1 MINYNGGD
9 NMKKHISLIVSIVL
23 IVVGCLVY
31 FGYRYMTPKKV
42 LIRTLESYKKT
53 VFEDNKNSD
62 NMEKILSKDYKA
74 LDISGKMTYINQNI
88 GIDIKYNEDT
98 KDKISQIKYDLDVN
112 NSKLSG
118 DLVSTNKKL
127 YIMIKD
133 VFEKYY
139 YIDMDDELPDDY
151 INFLKIDEELD
162 IEKVIDL
169 YIDSIDENISNSNF
183 NSSKETITL
192 DGKKIKTKKYTINY
206 DKKLNDK
213 IFNTFIKK
221 VKNNED
227 ASITM
232 SKILGVEEKELDK
245 TFEKTLK
252 ELKDEEDYSYN
263 LSVYTKLNKTYLIEI
278 EKDKNSIAINKDKDT
293 YNFII
298 KSEDSTITG
307 KVLTH
312 NKDKVK
318 IEAKLKN
325 KYYSMDIDSV
335 TDVTKSSSKEIIM
348 KNDTIITSMG
358 QKMDFDF
365 DITIKEGEKIDS
377 SIIKDAED
385 MDNISQKEE
394 YALGTLDL
402 FDSMISAES

>member
-1 MINYNGGD
+1 
-9 NMKKHISLIVSIVL
+9 MKKNFGLIIAIIF
-23 IVVGCLVY
+23 IVVGCIVY

-42 LIRTLESYKKT
+42 LIRTLNSYEESLL
-53 VFEDNKNSD
+53 EDNKNSE
-62 NMEKILSKDYKA
+62 NLKKIFSKDYKA
-74 LDISGKMTYINQNI
+74 LDVSGKMNYINQNI

-112 NSKLSG
+112 NAKLSG

-133 VFEKYY
+133 VFKKYY
-139 YIDMDDELPDDY
+139 YIDMSDELPDDY
-151 INFLKIDEELD
+151 INFLKVDEELD

-169 YIDSIDENISNSNF
+169 YIDSIDENISNSDF

-192 DGKKIKTKKYTINY
+192 DGKKIKTKKYTLVY

-227 ASITM
+227 ASVTM
-232 SKILGVEEKELDK
+232 SKILGVDEKELDK
-245 TFEKTLK
+245 TFEKQLK

-278 EKDKNSIAINKDKDT
+278 EKDKNSIAINKDKET

-298 KSEDSTITG
+298 KSEDTTITG

-348 KNDTIITSMG
+348 KNDTVMKSMG
-358 QKMDFDF
+358 QEVKFDMN
-365 DITIKEGEKIDS
+365 ITIKEGEKINS
-377 SIIKDAED
+377 NIIKDAEN
-385 MDNISQKEE
+385 MDNISQNEE
-394 YALGTLDL
+394 YALGTIDI
-402 FDSMISAES
+402 FDSLFSTES

>member
-1 MINYNGGD
+1 
-9 NMKKHISLIVSIVL
+9 MKKQTSLIISIIL
-23 IVVGCLVY
+23 IVVGCVVY

-42 LIRTLESYKKT
+42 LIRTLNAYEESLL
-53 VFEDNKNSD
+53 EDNKNSE
-62 NMEKILSKDYKA
+62 NIKKIFSKDYKA
-74 LDISGKMTYINQNI
+74 LNVSGKMNYINQNI

-112 NSKLSG
+112 KSKLSG

-133 VFEKYY
+133 VFKKYY
-139 YIDMDDELPDDY
+139 YIDMGDELPEDY
-151 INFLKIDEELD
+151 INFLKVDEELD
-162 IEKVIDL
+162 IDKVIDL
-169 YIDSIDENISNSNF
+169 YIESIDENISNSNF
-183 NSSKETITL
+183 NSSRETITL
-192 DGKKIKTKKYTINY
+192 DGKKIKTKKYTLVY

-213 IFNTFIKK
+213 IFNTFVKK

-232 SKILGVEEKELDK
+232 SKMLGVDEKDLDK
-245 TFEKTLK
+245 TFEKQLK
-252 ELKDEEDYSYN
+252 DLKDEEDYSYN
-263 LSVYTKLNKTYLIEI
+263 LSVYTKFYKTYLIEI
-278 EKDKNSIAINKDKDT
+278 EKDKNSIAINKDKET

-377 SIIKDAED
+377 SIIKDAEN
-385 MDNISQKEE
+385 MDNISQNEE
-394 YALGTLDL
+394 YALGTLDI
-402 FDSMISAES
+402 FDSLFSTES

>member
-1 MINYNGGD
+1 
-9 NMKKHISLIVSIVL
+9 MKKQTSLIISIIL
-23 IVVGCLVY
+23 IVVGCVVY

-42 LIRTLESYKKT
+42 LIRTLNAYEESLL
-53 VFEDNKNSD
+53 EDNKNSE
-62 NMEKILSKDYKA
+62 NIKRIFSKDYKA
-74 LDISGKMTYINQNI
+74 LNVSGKMNYINQNI

-112 NSKLSG
+112 NAKLSG

-133 VFEKYY
+133 VFKKYY
-139 YIDMDDELPDDY
+139 YIDMGDELPEDY
-151 INFLKIDEELD
+151 INFLKVDEELD
-162 IEKVIDL
+162 IDKVIDL
-169 YIDSIDENISNSNF
+169 YIESIDENISNSNF
-183 NSSKETITL
+183 NSSRETITL
-192 DGKKIKTKKYTINY
+192 DGKKIKTKKYTLVY

-232 SKILGVEEKELDK
+232 SKMLGVDEKDLDK
-245 TFEKTLK
+245 TFEKQLK
-252 ELKDEEDYSYN
+252 DLKDEEDYSYN
-263 LSVYTKLNKTYLIEI
+263 LSVYTKFYKTYLIEI
-278 EKDKNSIAINKDKDT
+278 EKDKNSIAINKDKET
-293 YNFII
+293 YNYII

-377 SIIKDAED
+377 SIIKDAEN
-385 MDNISQKEE
+385 MDNISQNEE
-394 YALGTLDL
+394 YALGTVDI
-402 FDSMISAES
+402 FDSLFSTES

>member
-1 MINYNGGD
+1 MINYNGGE
-9 NMKKHISLIVSIVL
+9 NMKKQTSLIISIIL
-23 IVVGCLVY
+23 IVVGCVVY

-42 LIRTLESYKKT
+42 LIRTLNAYEESLL
-53 VFEDNKNSD
+53 EDNKNSE
-62 NMEKILSKDYKA
+62 NIKRIFSKDYKA
-74 LDISGKMTYINQNI
+74 LNVSGKMSYINQNI

-112 NSKLSG
+112 NAKLSG

-133 VFEKYY
+133 VFKKYY
-139 YIDMDDELPDDY
+139 YIDMGDELPEDY
-151 INFLKIDEELD
+151 INFLKVDEELD
-162 IEKVIDL
+162 IDKVIDL
-169 YIDSIDENISNSNF
+169 YIESIDENISNSNF

-192 DGKKIKTKKYTINY
+192 DGKKIKTKKYTLVY

-232 SKILGVEEKELDK
+232 SKMLGVDEKDLDK
-245 TFEKTLK
+245 TFEKQLK
-252 ELKDEEDYSYN
+252 DLKDEEDYSYN
-263 LSVYTKLNKTYLIEI
+263 LSVYTKFYKTYLIEI
-278 EKDKNSIAINKDKDT
+278 EKDKNSIAINKDKET

-377 SIIKDAED
+377 SIIKDAEN
-385 MDNISQKEE
+385 MDNISQNEE
-394 YALGTLDL
+394 YALGTVDI
-402 FDSMISAES
+402 FDSLFSTES

>member
-1 MINYNGGD
+1 MINYNGGE
-9 NMKKHISLIVSIVL
+9 NMKKQTSLIISIIL
-23 IVVGCLVY
+23 IVVGCVVY

-42 LIRTLESYKKT
+42 LIRTLNAYEESLL
-53 VFEDNKNSD
+53 EDNKNSE
-62 NMEKILSKDYKA
+62 NIKRIFSKDYKA
-74 LDISGKMTYINQNI
+74 LNVSGKMSYINQNI

-112 NSKLSG
+112 NAKLSG

-133 VFEKYY
+133 VFKKYY
-139 YIDMDDELPDDY
+139 YIDMGDELPEDY
-151 INFLKIDEELD
+151 INFLKVDEELD
-162 IEKVIDL
+162 IDKVIDL
-169 YIDSIDENISNSNF
+169 YIESIDENISNSNF
-183 NSSKETITL
+183 NSSRETITL
-192 DGKKIKTKKYTINY
+192 DGKKIKTKKYTLVY

-213 IFNTFIKK
+213 IFNTFVKK

-232 SKILGVEEKELDK
+232 SKMLGVDEKDLDK
-245 TFEKTLK
+245 TFEKQLK
-252 ELKDEEDYSYN
+252 DLKDEEDYSYN
-263 LSVYTKLNKTYLIEI
+263 LSVYTKFYKTYLIEI
-278 EKDKNSIAINKDKDT
+278 EKDKNSIAINKDKET

-377 SIIKDAED
+377 SIIKDAEN
-385 MDNISQKEE
+385 MDNISQNEE
-394 YALGTLDL
+394 YALGTVDI
-402 FDSMISAES
+402 FDSLFSTES

>member
-1 MINYNGGD
+1 MINYNGGE
-9 NMKKHISLIVSIVL
+9 NMKKQTSLIISIIL
-23 IVVGCLVY
+23 IVVGCVVY

-42 LIRTLESYKKT
+42 LIRTLNAYEESLL
-53 VFEDNKNSD
+53 EDNKNSE
-62 NMEKILSKDYKA
+62 NIKKIFSKDYKA
-74 LDISGKMTYINQNI
+74 LNVSGKMNYINQNI

-112 NSKLSG
+112 KSKLSG

-133 VFEKYY
+133 VFKKYY
-139 YIDMDDELPDDY
+139 YIDMGDELPEDY
-151 INFLKIDEELD
+151 INFLKVDEELD
-162 IEKVIDL
+162 IDKVIDL
-169 YIDSIDENISNSNF
+169 YIESIDENISNSNF
-183 NSSKETITL
+183 NSSRETITL
-192 DGKKIKTKKYTINY
+192 DGKKIKTKKYTLVY

-213 IFNTFIKK
+213 IFNTFVKK

-232 SKILGVEEKELDK
+232 SKMLGVDEKDLDK
-245 TFEKTLK
+245 TFEKQLK
-252 ELKDEEDYSYN
+252 DLKDEEDYSYN
-263 LSVYTKLNKTYLIEI
+263 LSVYTKFYKTYLIEI
-278 EKDKNSIAINKDKDT
+278 EKDKNSIAINKDKET

-377 SIIKDAED
+377 SIIKDAEN
-385 MDNISQKEE
+385 MDNISQNEE
-394 YALGTLDL
+394 YALGTLDI
-402 FDSMISAES
+402 FDSLFSTES